1 MVPIRLTDFTSQL
14 RVRLVSLRAPVEV
27 FFGRVAGTLWA
38 LPVAVAAA
46 LAALWIADTGF
57 EALDRS
63 FADVSRAGA
72 VVRATRDLRLALVD
86 AETGQ
91 FGYTLTGDV
100 RYLEPFTVATARLPE
115 IRRRLGQLATGDRD
129 ERLLFR
135 EIEANLERMLTH
147 WQITI
152 DWVRK
157 DDALRAQAVIQGG
170 QGKAIVDQLRED
182 IAKLE
187 RMHEARAT
195 RFNEIWGQSLAAVRV
210 VLIVL
215 LVLIV
220 GLFLLLTR
228 YAQGAV
234 ENERRQRT
242 LVKRE
247 RDRLEQAVRERT
259 LELSE
264 LAGHLQQ
271 VQERERFNLSRELHD
286 EMGSLL
292 TASKMAVAWVLRQ
305 GKELPAPVHEKL
317 QKLDRLLEQGVQLGR
332 RVIEGLAPS
341 ALSNLGLK
349 AALEGL
355 AEQLATA
362 GGPRVSVIASGLPQ
376 EPAPETAIALYRVVQ
391 EALTNAQKHARATG
405 AWVELDCGADWI
417 ELRVRD
423 NGTGFDVVAGGGAK
437 AHGLRGMRQRADSLG
452 GTFAVTSVPGQGT
465 TVRFRV
471 PATPAIPA

>member
-1 MVPIRLTDFTSQL
+1 MVPIRLTDFASQL
-14 RVRLVSLRAPVEV
+14 RERMEGLGAPVEA

-38 LPVAVAAA
+38 LPVAAAA
-46 LAALWIADTGF
+46 AIAVLWIADAGF
-57 EALDRS
+57 EALNRS

-91 FGYTLTGDV
+91 FGYALTGDV
-100 RYLEPFTVATARLPE
+100 RYLEPYTHASARLPE
-115 IRRRLGQLATGDRD
+115 IRSHLGQLATGERD

-135 EIEANLERMLTH
+135 EIEANLERMLLH

-170 QGKAIVDQLRED
+170 QGKAIADQLRQD
-182 IAKLE
+182 LARLE

-195 RFNEIWGQSLAAVRV
+195 RFNEIWGQSLAAVRA

-220 GLFLLLTR
+220 GLFMLLTR

-234 ENERRQRT
+234 ENERRQRA

-271 VQERERFNLSRELHD
+271 VQERERFNLARELHD

-292 TASKMAVAWVLRQ
+292 TASKMAVAWIVRQ
-305 GKELPAPVHEKL
+305 GWELPAPVLEKL
-317 QKLDRLLEQGVQLGR
+317 HKLDRLLEQGVQLKR

-349 AALEGL
+349 AALDGL

-362 GGPRVSVIASGLPQ
+362 GGPRVTVIARGLPQ
-376 EPAPETAIALYRVVQ
+376 EPAAETAIALYRVAQ
-391 EALTNAQKHARATG
+391 EALTNVQKHARATE
-405 AWVELDCGADWI
+405 AWIELDCGADWI

-423 NGTGFDVVAGGGAK
+423 NGAGFDAAGGGGAK

-452 GTFAVTSVPGQGT
+452 GTFAVTSGPGQGT
-465 TVRFRV
+465 SVLFRA
-471 PATPAIPA
+471 PTTEAIPA

>member
-1 MVPIRLTDFTSQL
+1 MVSIRLTDFTAQL
-14 RVRLVSLRAPVEV
+14 RERVLSLRAPVEV

-46 LAALWIADTGF
+46 LAALWIADAGF

-91 FGYTLTGDV
+91 FGYTLTGDL
-100 RYLEPFTVATARLPE
+100 RYLEPFTVATTRLPE

-135 EIEANLERMLTH
+135 EIEANLERMLMH

-195 RFNEIWGQSLAAVRV
+195 RFHEIWGQSLAAVRV

-305 GKELPAPVHEKL
+305 GKELPAPVLEKL
-317 QKLDRLLEQGVQLGR
+317 QKLDRLLEQGVQLKR

-349 AALEGL
+349 AALDGL

-362 GGPRVSVIASGLPQ
+362 GGPRLSVIASGLPQ
-376 EPAPETAIALYRVVQ
+376 EPADETAIALYRVAQ
-391 EALTNAQKHARATG
+391 EALTNVQKHARATE
-405 AWVELDCGADWI
+405 AWIELDCGADWI

-423 NGTGFDVVAGGGAK
+423 NGTGFDAAAGGGAK

-452 GTFAVTSVPGQGT
+452 GTFAVTSVPGQGS
-465 TVRFRV
+465 TVLFRV